1 MRLAGK
7 KAFVTGATGFIG
19 GRLAERLTNEEH
31 AEVRT
36 LVRSPEQ
43 AGHLASIG
51 IELVQGDVTDPASVR
66 RAMEGCSLAFH
77 CAALMHDAD
86 ATLEGFRQVN
96 VGGTA
101 NVLDAATDAGVELLV
116 YISSI
121 AVYGIDPRVHTDETG
136 TFQTTGIPYS
146 DSKTEAE
153 ELVARHA
160 ERTNLPL
167 VIIRPAN
174 VYGPRSSFWT
184 VGLLAMIDAGRL
196 TLIDDG
202 RGQSNHVYIDNLV
215 DAILS
220 AARTDSAVNED
231 FIISDGAETPWSE
244 FLGYYARMIGRDP
257 LPSISLARAKC
268 MAFLSEFGVRIIGGT
283 PGLTRIEVRCWTQTG
298 TFDISKAR
306 RVLDYAPRVSLN
318 EGMIRTEHWLRES
331 GHIARGD
338 AARYGKS

>member
-1 MRLAGK
+1 MA
-7 KAFVTGATGFIG
+7 
-19 GRLAERLTNEEH
+19 
-31 AEVRT
+31 
-36 LVRSPEQ
+36 
-43 AGHLASIG
+43 
-51 IELVQGDVTDPASVR
+51 
-66 RAMEGCSLAFH
+66 GCSLAFH
-77 CAALMHDAD
+77 CAALMHDAG

-101 NVLDAATDAGVELLV
+101 NVLDAAMDEGVELLV

-121 AVYGIDPRVHTDETG
+121 AVYGIDPKAHTDETG
-136 TFQTTGIPYS
+136 PFWTTGIPYS
-146 DSKTEAE
+146 DSKIEAE
-153 ELVARHA
+153 RLVNRYA

-215 DAILS
+215 DAILA

-244 FLGYYARMIGRDP
+244 FLGHYAKMAGRDP

-268 MAFLSEFGVRIIGGT
+268 MAFLSEFGARVVGGT
-283 PGLTRIEVRCWTQTG
+283 PGLTRIEVRCWTQSG

-306 RVLDYAPRVSLN
+306 RVLNYAPRVSLN
-318 EGMIRTEHWLRES
+318 EGMKKTEHWLRES
-331 GHIARGD
+331 GHIAR
-338 AARYGKS
+338 AAALGGGRSSSPPGSPGPEESGCSTTR